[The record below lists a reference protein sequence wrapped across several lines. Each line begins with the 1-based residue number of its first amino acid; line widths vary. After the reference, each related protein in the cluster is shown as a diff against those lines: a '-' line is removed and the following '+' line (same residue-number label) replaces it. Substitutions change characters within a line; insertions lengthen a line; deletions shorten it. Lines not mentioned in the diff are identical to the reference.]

1 MTRGA
6 PDGDTTRARTPKLM
20 LGDSGRVDRDLTALP
35 MVVRG
40 TRQTDSVP
48 LRAGTGIG
56 FTQRLAVR

>member
-1 MTRGA
+1 MA
-6 PDGDTTRARTPKLM
+6 TRARTPKLM
-20 LGDSGRVDRDLTALP
+20 LGDSGRVDRDLNALP